1 MDQGRELVTGEKVRV
16 WEDKRLPTPS
26 TYRVSS
32 PRLFMDP
39 DIRVRELMNKDE
51 ACWKSEVLTTLF
63 LPHEVDVIR
72 SVPLGYRL
80 PEDKLIRAFSSNG
93 LFSVKSVYYGAL
105 EIARPENYGSCSE
118 GSKEKWFWKMI

>member
-1 MDQGRELVTGEKVRV
+1 
-16 WEDKRLPTPS
+16 
-26 TYRVSS
+26 
-32 PRLFMDP
+32 MDP

-72 SVPLGYRL
+72 SIPLCARL
-80 PEDKLIRAFSSNG
+80 PEEKLIWAFSSND
-93 LFSVKSVYYGAL
+93 LFSVRSASCGAL
-105 EIARPENYGSCSE
+105 EMARPENYGSYSE

>member
-1 MDQGRELVTGEKVRV
+1 MRV

-32 PRLFMDP
+32 PRLFMHP

-72 SVPLGYRL
+72 SIPLCARL
-80 PEDKLIRAFSSNG
+80 PEDKLIWAFSSND
-93 LFSVKSVYYGAL
+93 LFSVRSAYYGAL
-105 EIARPENYGSCSE
+105 EMGQPENYGSCSE